1 MCALCKEHVGDADS
15 SINSE
20 AMEVSRS
27 VALGAAMELLAN
39 RGSNTDGIQE
49 LVMII
54 NTASIQLRNRCK
66 SCADRSEKIT

>member
-1 MCALCKEHVGDADS
+1 MKIVGEKHYIIDAMR
-15 SINSE
+15 NS
-20 AMEVSRS
+20 S